1 MPFYNRVRLVLTIL
15 YQQKQHDNF
24 VRVGVV
30 MANILLIV
38 IAAVVYTN
46 QNATVVLGADNTVT
60 VSVTNTTFMSTTINY
75 TTTSMITNTETST
88 YIPSPLLLTQTGI
101 KLPEWQE
108 PFMPFIFKVER
119 PYAHVW
125 FTYTIYT
132 NASKP
137 DISVTV
143 RYQIGSIND
152 DIKGQGTKD
161 LALGMGLG
169 NEFTLNLKS
178 HDPNTFI
185 DFEIRGE

>member
-1 MPFYNRVRLVLTIL
+1 
-15 YQQKQHDNF
+15 
-24 VRVGVV
+24 

-38 IAAVVYTN
+38 LALELYVN
-46 QNATVVLGADNTVT
+46 QNATIVVGPDSITT
-60 VSVTNTTFMSTTINY
+60 VSVTSTSYLATTINY
-75 TTTSMITNTETST
+75 TTTSMITNTETAT
-88 YIPSPLLLTQTGI
+88 YTPSPLLLIQTGI

-108 PFMPFIFKVER
+108 QFMPFIFKVER

-132 NASKP
+132 NASNP

-185 DFEIRGE
+185 DFEIRGAND